1 VPTQPGTGPNGEED
15 GVNDGPRTWHFGLV
29 ARWWAEFNAADPDE
43 LAFYQ
48 GVVVRDGQPA
58 LDLACGA
65 GRLLL
70 PLLRAGLDVD
80 GVDYSPDMLSHCREL
95 AAREGLEPRLYQQAM
110 PTLDLPRAYRT
121 IFICDSFGIGGD
133 RADDAETLRR
143 CYRHLA
149 PDGMLVFSHYLPYDN
164 PERWVYWLPERNVEL
179 PQPWPVNEPRRRAAN
194 GDELGLSTRLA
205 ALDPLAQRETLQI
218 RARLWRDDALV
229 REEEGILVEN
239 RYFRDQVLTMLAS
252 AGFTDLEV
260 RAGYSEHPATAADTM
275 VVFLAR
281 KTAAPQSARA

>member
-1 VPTQPGTGPNGEED
+1 MARKDAVSD
-15 GVNDGPRTWHFGLV
+15 VPRTWHYGLV
-29 ARWWAEFNAADPDE
+29 ARWWAEFNEADPGE
-43 LAFYQ
+43 LAFYTR
-48 GVVVRDGQPA
+48 VVARDGQPA

-70 PLLRAGLDVD
+70 PLLRAGLNVD
-80 GVDYSPDMLSHCREL
+80 GVDYSPDMLSRCREL

-110 PTLDLPRAYRT
+110 HALDLPRAYRT

-133 RADDAETLRR
+133 RADDAETLQR

-149 PDGMLVFSHYLPYDN
+149 PDGTLVFSHYLPYDN
-164 PERWVYWLPERNVEL
+164 PERWGYWLPERNVEL
-179 PQPWPVNEPRRRAAN
+179 PQPWPASEPRRRAAN

-218 RARLWRDDALV
+218 RARLWRDDELV
-229 REEEGILVEN
+229 REEVGVLVEN
-239 RYFRDQVLTMLAS
+239 RYFRDEVLMMLAR
-252 AGFTDLEV
+252 AGFTDVEV
-260 RAGYSEHPATAADTM
+260 RAGYSERPATAVDTM

-281 KTAAPQSARA
+281 KAEALQRAIR